1 MEIIYKD
8 TKYTEEMIID
18 ALKNKDNLKQLIS
31 RQEREL
37 RDIRNQ
43 IFQFFNEKYETGNR
57 ELIFNPDDTNSLL
70 ENIGCPKLKSLFMV
84 RANVDVI
91 ITNIKADDA
100 DAASDEVNHLLTVE
114 WNNEWNNGS
123 GFIDNYEIEIV
134 NIGPDI

>member
-8 TKYTEEMIID
+8 TKYTEGMILK
-18 ALKNKDNLKQLIS
+18 ALDDIDNLKQLLS

-37 RDIRNQ
+37 RNIRNQ

-91 ITNIKADDA
+91 ITGIEADNA

-114 WNNEWNNGS
+114 WNNSSGS
-123 GFIDNYEIEIV
+123 IDNYEIEII
-134 NIGPDI
+134 NIEQDI